1 MTLATPRPYRLFT
14 YWRSSSAWRI
24 RIVLAWKGLPWEA
37 SSIDLGRADGEQN
50 GVAYRRVNPAGR
62 VPTLTWTDPE
72 GQPRVLT
79 QSMAIFEYLERE
91 HPTPPLLPD
100 DPWLRARARELALTI
115 VADTQ
120 PLQNSRVLKELK
132 ARGVD
137 EHDWARRVIAEGLTA
152 LEARSRDTAAT
163 FLVGEAPTWADVCLV
178 PQLYNA
184 RRFGLDVSAFRT
196 LLRVE
201 AACQILPA
209 FVSSEP
215 TAQPDAPRG

>member
-1 MTLATPRPYRLFT
+1 MTPTAERPYRLFT

-24 RIVLAWKGLPWEA
+24 RIVLAWKKLPWEA

-62 VPTLTWTDPE
+62 VPTLTWTDAA
-72 GQPRVLT
+72 GQARVLT
-79 QSMAIFEYLERE
+79 QSMAIFEYLEMQ
-91 HPTPPLLPD
+91 HPTPALLPN
-100 DPWLRARARELALTI
+100 DPWLRARVRELALTI

-120 PLQNSRVLKELK
+120 PLQNSRVLKDLK

-137 EHDWARRVIAEGLTA
+137 EQDWARRVISEGLTA
-152 LEARSRDTAAT
+152 LEAMSRDTATT

-184 RRFGLDVSAFRT
+184 RRFGLDLSPFST

-201 AACQILPA
+201 AACQALPA
-209 FVSSEP
+209 FVASEP
-215 TAQPDAPRG
+215 KAQPDAPRG